1 MAKRFFTPIDL
12 TGTINENISAPE
24 RTMKWS
30 DGEGT
35 IEVGLKGG
43 NVKLAVGQEEVALC
57 YNGTGNTL
65 YDGQVVY
72 INGAQGQRPRIA
84 LASASSEST
93 SSKTFGVVT
102 ETINNGAE
110 GFVCTFGIVRGI
122 NTSTFTSGS
131 ALWLSTNAG
140 QITST
145 MPTAPNHAVFIGYC
159 LKSHANAGEIFVK
172 IQNGYELQELHNVS
186 IIDPEN
192 GEVLQYNSSTGLWE
206 NGAFQIVIPE
216 GASYTAGT
224 DKSLFFNTTTGKM
237 AIYDEDT
244 WREFAYESS
253 FITLDG
259 GNASTT
265 DFINTID
272 GGNASTEFFVNQ
284 YDGGSA
290 YS

>member
-12 TGTINENISAPE
+12 TGTINENIAAPE

-35 IEVGLKGG
+35 VEIGLKGG

-65 YDGQVVY
+65 YKGQVVY
-72 INGAQGQRPRIA
+72 ISGAQGQRPRIS
-84 LASASSEST
+84 LASASSESS
-93 SSKTFGVVT
+93 SSKTFGLVA
-102 ETINNGAE
+102 ETINNGSE
-110 GFVCTFGIVRGI
+110 GLVCTFGIVREI
-122 NTSTFTSGS
+122 NTESFSEGS
-131 ALWLSTNAG
+131 SLWLSSTSG

-145 MPTAPNHAVFIGYC
+145 MPASPNHAVFIGYC
-159 LKSHANAGEIFVK
+159 LKSHANSGQIFVK
-172 IQNGYELQELHNVS
+172 IQNGYELEELHNVL
-186 IIDPEN
+186 IINPLDN
-192 GEVLQYNSSTGLWE
+192 QILQYNSSTSLWE
-206 NGAFQIVIPE
+206 NSTLEIIIPE
-216 GASYTAGT
+216 GASYSAGT

-244 WREFAYESS
+244 WKEFAYEST
-253 FITLDG
+253 FTNLDG
-259 GNASTT
+259 GSATT
-265 DFINTID
+265 TSFENTID
-272 GGNASTEFFVNQ
+272 GGNASTTLFVNQ